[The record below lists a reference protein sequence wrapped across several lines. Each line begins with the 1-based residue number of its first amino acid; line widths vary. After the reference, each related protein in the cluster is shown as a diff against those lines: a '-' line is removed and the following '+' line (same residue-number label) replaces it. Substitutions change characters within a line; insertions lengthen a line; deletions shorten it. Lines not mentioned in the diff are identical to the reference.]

1 MLEALGAKL
10 TLNAKQ
16 CEKVLKDTGICFMFA
31 QIHHSSMK
39 YAAPVRKELGIRTV
53 FNILGPLTN
62 PASAT
67 MQLMGV
73 YKRDMV
79 EPMAQVLSNLGVKKG
94 FVVCGSDGL
103 DEVSLTGPTHVCR
116 INDGQFESF
125 DIVPEDYGFE
135 TCQLAELIGGS
146 PVENAEITRN
156 ILSGAEK
163 GAKRDVVILNTA
175 LCLAAALGKE
185 ISEGIRMAA
194 EMIDSG
200 KALEKL
206 EAFICATNE
215 VEE

>member
-1 MLEALGAKL
+1 MLRS
-10 TLNAKQ
+10 
-16 CEKVLKDTGICFMFA
+16 
-31 QIHHSSMK
+31 H
-39 YAAPVRKELGIRTV
+39 
-53 FNILGPLTN
+53 
-62 PASAT
+62 
-67 MQLMGV
+67 
-73 YKRDMV
+73 
-79 EPMAQVLSNLGVKKG
+79 
-94 FVVCGSDGL
+94 
-103 DEVSLTGPTHVCR
+103 
-116 INDGQFESF
+116 
-125 DIVPEDYGFE
+125 
-135 TCQLAELIGGS
+135 
-146 PVENAEITRN
+146 RN